1 MKNKA
6 ILVSFIALFAMI
18 FALSTVIA
26 SEVDITINDVIVN
39 DVSIDGPTAAGYVS
53 DTVPVEIKF
62 TANEDVSDV
71 RVKVYIEG
79 YKDEVSDSTSRF
91 HIVEGSSY
99 IKRFSLRLPS
109 STDLDDLTEDL
120 TLLVRVSAKEK
131 DSFEELYAIRMQ
143 RNLYSLNILSIETIE
158 KVASGSIVALNV
170 VLENNGNDR
179 LENVYAKASIPE
191 LGIESL
197 KVYFG
202 DIDPQDETEIEY
214 DDSEEWKDLDRE
226 DSVRKKIYL
235 SIPRN
240 AIPGTYNIEV
250 EAYNYDTTVTE
261 KKQIVIGSTQTGIY
275 PSVMSKA
282 ISIGEDTTFDI
293 PLVNYG
299 NRMVVYSLT
308 PEESQGLIIE
318 VEQPIVTVSADSSE
332 IVKIRVKATQSAE
345 EGTHLVTIN
354 VNTESGLVKKVTFTV
369 NVEES
374 GITSKPNSVLILT
387 VILAIVFVVLLIIL
401 IVLLT
406 KKPAEAEELGEGGET
421 SYY

>member
-6 ILVSFIALFAMI
+6 ILISFIALFAMI

-26 SEVDITINDVIVN
+26 SEVDVTIDDVIVN
-39 DVSIDGPTAAGYVS
+39 DISINGPTAAGYVS
-53 DTVPVEIKF
+53 DTIPVEIKF

-71 RVKVYIEG
+71 RVKVYIED
-79 YKDEVSDSTSRF
+79 YKDEVSDSTERF

-109 STDLDDLTEDL
+109 STDLDDLIEDL
-120 TLLVRVSAKEK
+120 TLQLRVSAKGK
-131 DSFEELYAIRMQ
+131 DSFDTPYTIRMQ
-143 RNLYSLNILSIETIE
+143 RNLYSLNVLSIETLE
-158 KVASGSIVALNV
+158 KVASGSVVALEV

-240 AIPGTYNIEV
+240 AIPGTYN
-250 EAYNYDTTVTE
+250 
-261 KKQIVIGSTQTGIY
+261 
-275 PSVMSKA
+275 
-282 ISIGEDTTFDI
+282 
-293 PLVNYG
+293 NYG
-299 NRMVVYSLT
+299 ENMAVYSLT
-308 PEESQGLIIE
+308 PEQSEGLIIE

-332 IVKIRVKATQSAE
+332 IVKVRVKATQSAE

-354 VNTESGLVKKVTFTV
+354 VNTENGLVKQISFTV
-369 NVEES
+369 NVENS
-374 GITSKPNSVLILT
+374 TITAKPNSVLILT

-406 KKPAEAEELGEGGET
+406 KKPAEIEENGET